1 MSEYAECP
9 SCGQSKA
16 KKVSFTWWGGM
27 IGPGILNHVKCQACG
42 TSYNGKTGNSNTV
55 GIITPHPTGATPV
68 KPAIMSLFNAGE

>member
-55 GIITPHPTGATPV
+55 GIIVYSIVVA
-68 KPAIMSLFNAGE
+68 AIAIGLVVYINQL